1 MVGVVATYIVLRFA
15 ETGLRSSSSSHA
27 WRLWGGYSG
36 SSLRSSPGSNK
47 GAGKAPGNSI
57 GIDSVSWIFD
67 GFSDLV
73 AARRCFASGLLNPAF
88 AAFREQVTEADRW
101 VQPGDMI
108 KRMGDSKSAIQ
119 ERVICLEPTATTSSQ
134 MRKWDEIG
142 SMFCCYGASGCGFAF

>member
-1 MVGVVATYIVLRFA
+1 MVGAVATYIVFRFP

-47 GAGKAPGNSI
+47 GAGKAQGDSF

-67 GFSDLV
+67 GFSNLV
-73 AARRCFASGLLNPAF
+73 AERRCFASGLLNPAF
-88 AAFREQVTEADRW
+88 AAYREQATEADRW

-108 KRMGDSKSAIQ
+108 KRMGDSKSNVQ
-119 ERVICLEPTATTSSQ
+119 KPVICLELTTTTWSQ
-134 MRKWDEIG
+134 MRKWDKIR
-142 SMFCCYGASGCGFAF
+142 SMF